1 MSAEGE
7 LRYTLKLLEGVKAAL
22 KVYESR
28 MRGGTMKAEHKR
40 LTYEDKFARQYYC
53 NANRFVGKIKKANN
67 KKVRR
72 VLDKWDIRE
81 V

>member
-1 MSAEGE
+1 
-7 LRYTLKLLEGVKAAL
+7 
-22 KVYESR
+22 
-28 MRGGTMKAEHKR
+28 MKAEHKR
-40 LTYEDKFARQYYC
+40 LTYEDKFARHYYC
-53 NANRFVGKIKKANN
+53 NANRFIGKIKKANN